1 MHREMP
7 LHNIKG
13 IGVDCVDITRFEDIK
28 PHFIKRVYTKSEIRY
43 CQSKRSQAQHF
54 AGRFAGKEAVIKAFD
69 RAGKRI
75 AMDKIEI
82 LNTPSGAP
90 NASILRDGFS
100 DFKIFLSISHSR
112 EVAIAFCI
120 VTGKQ

>member
-1 MHREMP
+1 MHEERFM
-7 LHNIKG
+7 HSIKG
-13 IGVDCVDITRFEDIK
+13 IGVDCVDISRFEDLK
-28 PHFIKRVYTKSEIRY
+28 THFLKRVYTKNEIRY
-43 CQSKRSQAQHF
+43 CRSKREQAQHF
-54 AGRFAGKEAVIKAFD
+54 AGRFAGKEAVIKAMD

-90 NASILRDGFS
+90 KARILRAGFA

-112 EVAIAFCI
+112 EVAVAFCI